1 MTPLH
6 ENGWSEYEKL
16 VLYRLDQ
23 QDKAIAGVN
32 KAVAELNAT
41 VQSLKTSMALTKL
54 KLAFIGA
61 VSGTIGSAIVYAF
74 ASLRIHP

>member
-16 VLYRLDQ
+16 VLFRLDQ
-23 QDKAIAGVN
+23 QDVAI
-32 KAVAELNAT
+32 KDLT
-41 VQSLKTSMALTKL
+41 KIVQSLKTSMAITKL
-54 KLAFIGA
+54 KLAFIGV

-74 ASLRIHP
+74 AASRIHP